1 MKIAPGLVELL
12 AEAKQDV
19 PDKLKQIA
27 RAYHVSI
34 LYMSHSMRVD
44 IYFNASTPV

>member
-27 RAYHVSI
+27 RAYHVSK
-34 LYMSHSMRVD
+34 
-44 IYFNASTPV
+44 